1 MKALT
6 QNDEKLLCGRADAVR
21 EIVANCTAER
31 LTVVTAEP
39 GLGVTSLLQAGA
51 LPALRREGFIAAVFS
66 DWQGRFFAT
75 ALKEAIAGAVR
86 DEADPLFYAQDEEL
100 EELLEHIR
108 ARTGKR
114 VAILFDQ
121 FEDYVR
127 CHVNTVLSDKFDA
140 ELAHAAATRKASFV
154 IGTQAHA
161 IPALERLGQHIPN
174 LLGFQI
180 TLQPLSLEEAR
191 DAVLAEARSV
201 DIEVEPAAV
210 EALVTAPV
218 AAIGTAGAADH
229 QVHPFFLKVATG
241 VLFDA
246 EARLKSPVLRM
257 STIDARGG
265 VDRVVLESMDINVA
279 ELGSTQVDLLFRW
292 CNILISPE
300 KHRLAVTEK
309 GLTEYAGKLNRF
321 VPSLL
326 EALTGSGVLRAVETP
341 DAVRYE
347 VSRDC
352 CAPILRDW
360 WERREA
366 VIVARRRAAFRV
378 TSLSVALSAIVLMYV
393 IWLIF
398 GRSG

>member
-21 EIVANCTAER
+21 EIVANCRAER

-75 ALKEAIAGAVR
+75 ALREAIAGAVR
-86 DEADPLFYAQDEEL
+86 EEADPLFYAQDEEL

-108 ARTGKR
+108 AHTGKR

-121 FEDYVR
+121 FEDYLR

-180 TLQPLSLEEAR
+180 TLPPLSLEEAR
-191 DAVLAEARSV
+191 DAVLAEARAV

-218 AAIGTAGAADH
+218 ATIGSAGGADLK
-229 QVHPFFLKVATG
+229 VHPFFLKVATG

-246 EARLKSPVLRM
+246 EARLNSPVLRM

-265 VDRVVLESMDINVA
+265 VDRVVLESMDINMTG
-279 ELGSTQVDLLFRW
+279 LGSTQVNLLFRW
-292 CNILISPE
+292 CKILISPE

-326 EALTGSGVLRAVETP
+326 EALTGSGVLHAVETP

-378 TSLSVALSAIVLMYV
+378 TSLSVVLSAIVLMYV

-398 GRSG
+398 GKSG